1 MAEPVKIEG
10 LNQFVRDLKT
20 IDAELPK
27 MVRRAFNAST
37 DLVVDDA
44 RPQIPR
50 RSGRARG
57 SVRSR
62 STQTFARIT
71 GGGAK
76 APHYPWL
83 DFGGRVG
90 RRKSV
95 HRAFLVEGR
104 YIYRSYYDLQARGE
118 FERVM
123 VAELLNVV
131 RSAGIEVD

>member
-1 MAEPVKIEG
+1 V
-10 LNQFVRDLKT
+10 
-20 IDAELPK
+20 
-27 MVRRAFNAST
+27 
-37 DLVVDDA
+37 
-44 RPQIPR
+44 PR

-90 RRKSV
+90 RRGSIQ
-95 HRAFLVEGR
+95 RPFLTEGR

-123 VAELLNVV
+123 VAELLRVV

>member
-1 MAEPVKIEG
+1 MAEPIKIEG
-10 LNQFVRDLKT
+10 LNRFVRDLKT

-27 MVRRAFNAST
+27 MVRKAFNTST

-44 RPQIPR
+44 RPRIPR

-90 RRKSV
+90 RRGSI
-95 HRAFLVEGR
+95 RRPFLTEGR
-104 YIYRSYYDLQARGE
+104 YIYRSYYDLRARGE

-123 VAELLNVV
+123 VAELLRVV
-131 RSAGIEVD
+131 RSAGIEVT